1 MYHAYHITTGEVAR
15 DADLYYEA
23 LLRAGKYR
31 SQRLKRRGKGVIVEL
46 PEVEEIRITEAR
58 KQFTYAFKPDYMF
71 QVLNQ
76 PSQMIRQMKI
86 LYGASQMDN

>member
-1 MYHAYHITTGEVAR
+1 MYRAYHITAGEVAR
-15 DADLYYEA
+15 NADLYYEA
-23 LLRAGKYR
+23 LLRAGKRRYKR
-31 SQRLKRRGKGVIVEL
+31 MKRRGESISMEL
-46 PEVEEIRITEAR
+46 PEVKEIPITEAR

-86 LYGASQMDN
+86 IYGATQMDN